1 MKKDAKLIAVAGKG
15 RFYEAMA
22 NAFEM
27 SLHDLAKTYQRVTM
41 RKHTKGGYRNV
52 VDELWRIV
60 EMYDADMVIMYDQ
73 ISCKGMAGLNGVFD
87 DQARERDVH
96 FIRVQQDLMDCRT
109 ISRRDMREQVNKYMT
124 SVLQEKPVDPTLVDF
139 DDTQAW

>member
-1 MKKDAKLIAVAGKG
+1 M
-15 RFYEAMA
+15 
-22 NAFEM
+22 
-27 SLHDLAKTYQRVTM
+27 
-41 RKHTKGGYRNV
+41 

-87 DQARERDVH
+87 DRVFDDQARERDVH
-96 FIRVQQDLMDCRT
+96 FIWVQQDLMDCRT

-139 DDTQAW
+139 DDSLAW

>member
-1 MKKDAKLIAVAGKG
+1 MKKDAKLIAVAG
-15 RFYEAMA
+15 
-22 NAFEM
+22 
-27 SLHDLAKTYQRVTM
+27 
-41 RKHTKGGYRNV
+41 
-52 VDELWRIV
+52 
-60 EMYDADMVIMYDQ
+60 
-73 ISCKGMAGLNGVFD
+73 KGMAGLNGVFD